1 MTEKKNV
8 IAKAEKNIT
17 DVVLNKVAGFAHMG
31 ELVLP
36 KDYSAENA
44 LKAAWLALQTVEDK
58 YENKA
63 LKVCSQASI
72 ANSLL
77 DMVVQGLNPA
87 KKQCYFVVYGKELTL
102 MRSYM
107 GTVAVAKRFS
117 GVKEVH
123 AQVVY
128 EGDEFEYEIDPMT
141 ADIRITKHTQSI
153 NNIDIHKIKAVY
165 AVVIKSDGSPYVEIM
180 TMDQVRKAWN
190 QGANKG
196 GSPAHK
202 NFTEEM
208 AKKTVINRACK
219 LFVNTTTDSAV
230 LTEAFNRVTE
240 NDYKKDEVEIID
252 VEEGELKK
260 AAETAVFEGLEEENP
275 EDKVADDEGLVE
287 ENIDS
292 DEKIA
297 SKESESLTEASAG
310 KEEATE
316 NAEQIKMGDVEGE

>member
-1 MTEKKNV
+1 MAEKKNKTA

-17 DVVLNKVAGFAHMG
+17 DKVLNKVSGFAQDG

-36 KDYSAENA
+36 QDYSAENA
-44 LKAAWLALQTVEDK
+44 LKAAWLALQTVEDR
-58 YENKA
+58 NGSKA
-63 LKVCSQASI
+63 LNICSQSSI

-117 GVKEVH
+117 DVEDVR

-128 EGDEFEYEIDPMT
+128 EGDEFEYDIDPIT
-141 ADIRITKHTQSI
+141 ANINITKHRQSI
-153 NNIDIHKIKAVY
+153 DNIDIHKIKAVY
-165 AVVIKSDGSPYVEIM
+165 AVVIKTDGTHYVELM
-180 TMDQVRKAWN
+180 TMAQVRTAWN
-190 QGANKG
+190 QGATKG

-219 LFVNTTTDSAV
+219 LFVNTSGDNAV
-230 LTEAFNRVTE
+230 LTGAFNRVTE
-240 NDYKKDEVEIID
+240 NEYKKNEEQNVID
-252 VEEGELKK
+252 VDDSEIKELGE
-260 AAETAVFEGLEEENP
+260 AAERSIFGAESNEAEKDEESIKDNPKNAEKETEDEIKTPFDESEQVSVEEEYN
-275 EDKVADDEGLVE
+275 E
-287 ENIDS
+287 
-292 DEKIA
+292 
-297 SKESESLTEASAG
+297 
-310 KEEATE
+310 
-316 NAEQIKMGDVEGE
+316 

>member
-1 MTEKKNV
+1 MAEKKNAV
-8 IAKAEKNIT
+8 MKAEKNIT
-17 DVVLNKVAGFAHMG
+17 DVVLNKVAGFAQVG

-36 KDYSAENA
+36 QDYSAENA
-44 LKAAWLALQTVEDK
+44 LKAAWLALQGVEDK
-58 YENKA
+58 RGNKA
-63 LKVCSQASI
+63 LKICSQPSI

-87 KKQCYFVVYGKELTL
+87 KKQCYFIVYGKELTL
-102 MRSYM
+102 QRSYM

-141 ADIRITKHTQSI
+141 ANIRITKHTQNL
-153 NNIDIHKIKAVY
+153 NNIDISKIRAVY
-165 AVVIKSDGSPYVEIM
+165 AVVIKEDETPYVEIM
-180 TMDQVRKAWN
+180 TMEQVKKAWN

-219 LFVNTTTDSAV
+219 LFVNTTTDSALLV
-230 LTEAFNRVTE
+230 DAFNRVTS
-240 NDYKKDEVEIID
+240 NDYKRDDEPEVIDVDENEIKSVAEAAVFGDATEEETDVDGIIDEEEKTVDEGPESSEPNDDKQEVE
-252 VEEGELKK
+252 
-260 AAETAVFEGLEEENP
+260 T
-275 EDKVADDEGLVE
+275 
-287 ENIDS
+287 
-292 DEKIA
+292 
-297 SKESESLTEASAG
+297 
-310 KEEATE
+310 
-316 NAEQIKMGDVEGE
+316 AEQVAIGDVINE